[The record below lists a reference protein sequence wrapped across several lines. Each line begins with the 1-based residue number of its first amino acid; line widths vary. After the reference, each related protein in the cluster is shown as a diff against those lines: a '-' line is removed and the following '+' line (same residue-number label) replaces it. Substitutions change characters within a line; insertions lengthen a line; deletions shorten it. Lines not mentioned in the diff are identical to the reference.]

1 MTALCSPLSTTS
13 PIVLQTDVS
22 DPGIGAYFVSDKT
35 SEGVRATV
43 AETDTTSRLYPA
55 QFLFR

>member
-1 MTALCSPLSTTS
+1 MTVLCSPLSTTS

-22 DPGIGAYFVSDKT
+22 DPGIGASFVSDKT
-35 SEGVRATV
+35 SEGV
-43 AETDTTSRLYPA
+43 TSRLYPA